1 MQKFDPNWGLVVP
14 SLSSQDQFLSDVQ
27 ISVSPSLPPLLLL
40 SLVSYTASYL
50 ETSVYSIGYS
60 CGGGG
65 V

>member
-1 MQKFDPNWGLVVP
+1 MP
-14 SLSSQDQFLSDVQ
+14 SLSSQDQFLSEVQ
-27 ISVSPSLPPLLLL
+27 ISVSPHLPPFLLL

-60 CGGGG
+60 GGGG